1 MQYEVVAIRYATQQE
16 RMAGSNFLFPDDHAA
31 AMPIDYFVWAII
43 GGGRTIV
50 VDTGFGPEAAA
61 RRGRALIRSTP
72 DALALAG
79 IDAATVKDVVLTHLH
94 YDHAGCMGAFPAAT
108 FHLQDAEM
116 AFATGRCMC
125 HRPLRIPMEVD
136 DVVTAVRHV
145 FADRVRFHDG
155 TATIAPGVTLHLVGG
170 HSGGLQVVR
179 VPTARGA
186 VVLASDAAHFW
197 ANIRTRN
204 PFPLV
209 VDVARMAEGWR
220 TCEELSDGPDHIIPG
235 HDPLVLARFPTLPG
249 QPDVALLHLP
259 PLG

>member
-1 MQYEVVAIRYATQQE
+1 MEYEIVAIRYATKQE
-16 RMAGSNFLFPDDHAA
+16 RTAGSNFLFPDDHAA
-31 AMPIDYFVWAII
+31 KMPIDYFVWAIT

-50 VDTGFGPEAAA
+50 VDTGFGAAAAA
-61 RRGRALIRSTP
+61 RRGSTLLRSTAA
-72 DALALAG
+72 ALALVG
-79 IDAATVKDVVLTHLH
+79 IDAAAVKDVVLTHMH
-94 YDHAGCMGAFPAAT
+94 YDHAGCMDAFPQAI

-116 AFATGRCMC
+116 SFATGRCMC
-125 HRPLRIPMEVD
+125 HKPLRIPMEVE

-155 TATIAPGVTLHLVGG
+155 TATIAPGITLHLVGG
-170 HSGGLQVVR
+170 HSGGLQIVR
-179 VPTARGA
+179 VPTARGH

-220 TCEELSDGPDHIIPG
+220 ICEELADSPDHIIPG
-235 HDPLVLARFPTLPG
+235 HDPLVLQRFPKMPG
-249 QPDVALLHLP
+249 QPDVALLHEP
-259 PLG
+259 PAD